1 MTSRTQRLSVVLVA
15 LLALSGC
22 ASPGGTDAPGA
33 TPGGTIELAVSE
45 ICVEGSD
52 AECIL
57 VSDQYV
63 LRPSAF
69 ERASVE
75 NAVVAEAGG
84 QNAIDVTFTDDGAVV
99 LSALTA
105 KAAAAGA
112 SARLVIKIGGEIRSA
127 PFVAEALTGNQ
138 VLIALSPDDNAQETV
153 DLINGD

>member
-1 MTSRTQRLSVVLVA
+1 
-15 LLALSGC
+15 
-22 ASPGGTDAPGA
+22 
-33 TPGGTIELAVSE
+33 
-45 ICVEGSD
+45 
-52 AECIL
+52 
-57 VSDQYV
+57 
-63 LRPSAF
+63 
-69 ERASVE
+69 
-75 NAVVAEAGG
+75 VVAEAGG